1 MLARHPTLAPGARI
15 RAGPSVPRAAQVRWE
30 EGRKGGCG
38 RKRRSASARYLSANH
53 QRSLV
58 LCGWWRLGAA
68 TSHTIGALRRGS
80 DPRSNRCTGLRERGE
95 LPATRR
101 AAKTH
106 PLALPPSARR
116 PSHPL
121 FPVLSLPT
129 RTSKPRTPPPPK
141 PPCLFP
147 PPPPPKPPVPEGK
160 AELYVGKGRTV
171 IDDPALYPD
180 RTELTGG
187 WAGGEVGLKT
197 WAAANAPSAKEGTPA
212 PAEKT
217 PPPTG
222 AKPAT
227 PGGAGIYIGR
237 GLVIQDDPAKYA
249 DKESLGP
256 LSNVTGGFAGGER
269 GVQAFAATG
278 RVEIAPPGTVR
289 QFSPLAFAVLVA
301 AVGTG
306 GGLLLNSGV
315 VEVEE
320 LAAGRGG
327 ADTAAASLASSAAAL
342 AAVDGG
348 TRTLLISGI
357 GLAAVA
363 AGVAGVRS
371 AVKGAQARAASAA
384 AGAADAVKA
393 AAFWVAVFL
402 AAKLVIEN
410 S

>member
-1 MLARHPTLAPGARI
+1 MSG
-15 RAGPSVPRAAQVRWE
+15 RAA
-30 EGRKGGCG
+30 C
-38 RKRRSASARYLSANH
+38 SSLSRENH
-53 QRSLV
+53 
-58 LCGWWRLGAA
+58 
-68 TSHTIGALRRGS
+68 
-80 DPRSNRCTGLRERGE
+80 
-95 LPATRR
+95 
-101 AAKTH
+101 
-106 PLALPPSARR
+106 ALPPSFASTL
-116 PSHPL
+116 SHTHRL
-121 FPVLSLPT
+121 LSSLPPQDVKT
-129 RTSKPRTPPPPK
+129 TDAPTTEASVPP
-141 PPCLFP
+141 P

-171 IDDPALYPD
+171 IDDPSLYPD

-187 WAGGEVGLKT
+187 WAGGEVGLKS
-197 WAAANAPSAKEGTPA
+197 WATENAPTGKEGNPA
-212 PAEKT
+212 AAEKT
-217 PPPTG
+217 PAPKG

-278 RVEIAPPGTVR
+278 KVEIAPPGTVR

-348 TRTLLISGI
+348 TRTLLISGV

-371 AVKGAQARAASAA
+371 AVKGTQERAASAA

-393 AAFWVAVFL
+393 AAFWVAVFV